1 MIGLSGQPER
11 VASLLVCAAVV
22 LGSVTTGDTHSRST
36 RLGQCA
42 QAIEL
47 RTIRL
52 EIVACPAKAVHA
64 LEMGE
69 NTLVIPVSAGSR

>member
-1 MIGLSGQPER
+1 MIWPAVCR
-11 VASLLVCAAVV
+11 VASLLFCAAVV
-22 LGSVTTGDTHSRST
+22 LGSVTTGDTHSRSI
-36 RLGQCA
+36 RLGQRA

-47 RTIRL
+47 RTKRL
-52 EIVACPAKAVHA
+52 EMVASPAKAIHA